1 MIRALIFLH
10 RWLGIA
16 FGLLFALWFASG
28 IVMHFVPY
36 PSLTAADRRAGLA
49 PIDLAQVKTSP
60 WEALAASQIGNTV
73 RVRLVQRSDG
83 PIYLVSNLS
92 RTLALHAADLSEA
105 AVVSAKLARA
115 IALDYAMRR
124 QWHAPAA
131 SIAALQDYDQWTLPA
146 ELDPYRPLYRV
157 ALNDASETDLYVSK
171 TTGEVVLAT
180 THRQRAWNY
189 AGSVAHWIYLTALR
203 THPIV
208 WSRLLWWLSLLA
220 LIGATLGACIGILR
234 IEVRGSRLMSPYAGL
249 HAWHHWLGLG
259 CSLFV
264 LTWLLS
270 GWLSM
275 DDGTL
280 FSPDKP
286 SDEAIAAATGAP
298 DWSVIPH
305 DEAQHLDPRTIEA
318 EWFAFGGDIYCRQIH
333 RHDQWLDIADVASQ
347 ASTGERALLDGEEIN
362 ATARRLAPSCAPAVA
377 IGNDEAYAPA
387 AILPE
392 TQVFRLICGDDWFDI
407 DAANGALLDKLDRS
421 RRAYRW
427 LSGRLHRLDFPVL
440 ARHPVVQTCL
450 IVVLCGC
457 GFIFSLTGVVIG
469 WRRLWRVAG
478 SGVLYGNGADKPPR
492 SQSVM

>member
-1 MIRALIFLH
+1 
-10 RWLGIA
+10 
-16 FGLLFALWFASG
+16 
-28 IVMHFVPY
+28 
-36 PSLTAADRRAGLA
+36 
-49 PIDLAQVKTSP
+49 
-60 WEALAASQIGNTV
+60 
-73 RVRLVQRSDG
+73 VQRSDG

-131 SIAALQDYDQWTLPA
+131 SIAALLDYDQWTLPA

-189 AGSVAHWIYLTALR
+189 TGSVAHWIYLTALR
-203 THPIV
+203 MHPIV
-208 WSRLLWWLSLLA
+208 WSRLLWWLSFVA
-220 LIGATLGACIGILR
+220 LIGATLGACVGILR

-286 SDEAIAAATGAP
+286 SDEAIAAAAGAP

-305 DEAQHLDPRTIEA
+305 DEASI
-318 EWFAFGGDIYCRQIH
+318 
-333 RHDQWLDIADVASQ
+333 
-347 ASTGERALLDGEEIN
+347 STRE
-362 ATARRLAPSCAPAVA
+362 
-377 IGNDEAYAPA
+377 
-387 AILPE
+387 
-392 TQVFRLICGDDWFDI
+392 
-407 DAANGALLDKLDRS
+407 RS
-421 RRAYRW
+421 RLNGSPLAATFIAGKYIGTISGSILQMSRVRHQLANALSSMARKSTQLRDGW
-427 LSGRLHRLDFPVL
+427 LQAV
-440 ARHPVVQTCL
+440 
-450 IVVLCGC
+450 
-457 GFIFSLTGVVIG
+457 
-469 WRRLWRVAG
+469 RR
-478 SGVLYGNGADKPPR
+478 P
-492 SQSVM
+492 